1 MRRVP
6 AAGGAVLYDPRT
18 DDHAHLVCRNCG
30 TVQDVEVQH
39 DLAPLLAAA
48 AASGARA
55 ERAEV
60 VIGGL
65 CADCALTAPPP
76 AA

>member
-30 TVQDVEVQH
+30 TVQDLEVQH

-48 AASGARA
+48 AATGAA
-55 ERAEV
+55 PERAEV
-60 VIGGL
+60 VVAGL
-65 CADCALTAPPP
+65 CADCAA
-76 AA
+76 